1 MELRTTERLF
11 WSYRKHKANG
21 SRKGRGK
28 KGVRGKGEGCEGKG
42 VGLDDELG
50 GSGCGWDVVRTREL
64 VYKSYGVQN
73 YL

>member
-28 KGVRGKGEGCEGKG
+28 KGLRGKGEGCEGKG
-42 VGLDDELG
+42 VGLDDEFG
-50 GSGCGWDVVRTREL
+50 GEWVWVGRCKNSGACI
-64 VYKSYGVQN
+64 
-73 YL
+73 